1 MNNNTKTLVRESGFK
16 VKFLAEKI
24 GIHPVQLSMALRGER
39 SLPNGKEDELKKFLA
54 KVPQ

>member
-1 MNNNTKTLVRESGFK
+1 MNNTTKIKVRESGFK

-39 SLPNGKEDELKKFLA
+39 SLPNGKEEELTKFLS
-54 KVPQ
+54 KIPV